1 MDTHDHAALQHYLN
15 LIAQRYPPELAAA
28 LAAQRYQVSLLLA
41 QGPPLSL
48 PALRDVVQ
56 TAKDTYPALAR
67 DAGRL
72 VVAIEKAGTGG
83 QR

>member
-1 MDTHDHAALQHYLN
+1 MDTHDHAALQHYLR
-15 LIAQRYPPELAAA
+15 LIELRYPPELAAA

-48 PALRDVVQ
+48 PILREVVQ
-56 TAKDTYPALAR
+56 TAKDTYPSIAR

-72 VVAIEKAGTGG
+72 LGAIEKAGTNG
-83 QR
+83 R